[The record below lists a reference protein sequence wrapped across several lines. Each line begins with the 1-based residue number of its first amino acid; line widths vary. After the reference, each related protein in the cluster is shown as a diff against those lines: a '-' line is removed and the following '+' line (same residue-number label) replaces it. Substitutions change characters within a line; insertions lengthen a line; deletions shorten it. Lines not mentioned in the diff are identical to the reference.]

1 VKLRVLL
8 SRSSVGLAALTLATS
23 AMIKHSVAQSYPT
36 KPIRLILGAPPGGS
50 ADAGARIVA
59 PKLAALM
66 GQSIVI
72 DNRPGANNNIATELV
87 ARAQPDGYT
96 LLWGYS
102 AALVVNPSLYDKL
115 AFDAQKD
122 FVPIQLIASFQFI
135 LVVNRTVPANS
146 VQELVAL
153 VKSSKPGQM
162 QYASAGI
169 GSPNHLA
176 AELFKGK
183 AGIDIVHVPYKGGGP
198 AALSLLA
205 GETKIYFAS
214 LASVVPQIKAG
225 NVKALA
231 VTGPKRSSEVP
242 TVPTMQEAGL
252 PGFDVTAWHGVVAPA
267 QTPKVIVDRLRR
279 ELLKILSMPDVQDTF
294 KREGLEITP
303 DTPEQF
309 AARIRN
315 ETTLWSKVIKD
326 AGIKAE

>member
-1 VKLRVLL
+1 VKSTAFL
-8 SRSSVGLAALTLATS
+8 SCCCAAAAFAS
-23 AMIKHSVAQSYPT
+23 AAPASFAQDYPT

-50 ADAGARIVA
+50 ADAGARIVS
-59 PKLAALM
+59 PRLAALL
-66 GQSIVI
+66 GQQIVI

-115 AFDAQKD
+115 AFDAQRD
-122 FVPIQLIASFQFI
+122 FVPVQLIASFQFI
-135 LVVNRTVPANS
+135 LVVNRAVPANS

-153 VKSSKPGQM
+153 IKSSKPGQF

-176 AELFKGK
+176 AELFRGK
-183 AGIDIVHVPYKGGGP
+183 AGVDIVHVPYKGGGP
-198 AALSLLA
+198 ATLSLLS
-205 GETKIYFAS
+205 GETKMYFAS

-225 NVKALA
+225 NLKALA
-231 VTGPKRSSEVP
+231 VTGPKRSSETP
-242 TVPTMQEAGL
+242 TVPTMQEAGF

-267 QTPKVIVDRLRR
+267 GTPGAIVDRLRR
-279 ELLKILSMPDVQDTF
+279 EILKVLSMQDVQDAF
-294 KREGLEITP
+294 KREGLELAS
-303 DTPEQF
+303 DTPAEF
-309 AARIRN
+309 AARIKS
-315 ETTLWSKVIKD
+315 ETVLWSKVIRD